1 MLTIRYISPR
11 EAVIVSYCC
20 GCACACVKAAL
31 GRPFSHASPHPQSPS
46 CFARV
51 QMFRPKLFCFE
62 KLKYMLHKSRGEL
75 SCNTCWMNHICF
87 SGSRCSSRHRT
98 IGCGPILEIGHEP
111 NFCNPPTHPGAVG
124 GKLLTIK
131 QGCFNPNEE
140 IPRLDWTIKG
150 GKLTRG
156 TGCRVLR
163 KKAALGAAC
172 FVTHPLVEP
181 TLEKRNRESERLSMM
196 RKCSRVRASVKKK
209 RAQGRCNE

>member
-1 MLTIRYISPR
+1 MDIRRYISPR

-111 NFCNPPTHPGAVG
+111 NFCKERCAIQSVWRSTCAPSADPIGHEANYLQ
-124 GKLLTIK
+124 KLQNWLLMRWWKMDQINGTSL
-131 QGCFNPNEE
+131 GTLLRSMSWRGLHAEFPV
-140 IPRLDWTIKG
+140 PRRPKG
-150 GKLTRG
+150 
-156 TGCRVLR
+156 LR
-163 KKAALGAAC
+163 TPKWAE
-172 FVTHPLVEP
+172 HNSEP
-181 TLEKRNRESERLSMM
+181 
-196 RKCSRVRASVKKK
+196 
-209 RAQGRCNE
+209 